1 MKLLIN
7 EGEILKV
14 SGFTFIK
21 NGEILGY
28 PFLESI
34 KSVLPILDELVIAV
48 GNSDDNTLQK
58 IKSIKSNKIRIIETQ
73 WNEGMKDRGFVYAQQ
88 KMIAQYSC
96 VGDWAFY
103 LEGDEVLH
111 EKDLS
116 VIQSSMKKYLNN
128 PKVEALYFDFYH
140 FYGQPNQI
148 GIAGYRR
155 APRIIRNNIRN
166 YSPDGLFFVVMD
178 HNKKGRYPKAAYAG
192 CHIYHYGHVRKLNYK
207 HEKNIQISKYWNKE
221 PESFSSYGNVDL
233 AEIRQFNGTH
243 PKIIGDWLSNDAE
256 LEFKQNPNYKVS
268 LNDLKHR
275 VRFWIL
281 EKLGFDISKKH
292 YTEAIK

>member
-1 MKLLIN
+1 
-7 EGEILKV
+7 
-14 SGFTFIK
+14 
-21 NGEILGY
+21 
-28 PFLESI
+28 
-34 KSVLPILDELVIAV
+34 
-48 GNSDDNTLQK
+48 
-58 IKSIKSNKIRIIETQ
+58 
-73 WNEGMKDRGFVYAQQ
+73 MKDRGFVYAQQ
-88 KMIAQYSC
+88 KMIAQYNC

-116 VIQSSMKKYLNN
+116 VIQSSMEKYLNN

-166 YSPDGLFFVVMD
+166 YSPDGLYFVVMD
-178 HNKKGRYPKAAYAG
+178 QNKKGRYPKAAYAG

-207 HEKNIQISKYWNKE
+207 HEKNIQISKYWNKK

-233 AEIRQFNGTH
+233 AEIRQFDGTH

-256 LEFKQNPNYKVS
+256 LEFSQNPNYKVS